1 MPALV
6 EPSTAPPNEIAREV
20 LAAFDGRHQI
30 APLSGGN
37 PAFDLTAAYRVTA
50 AVRRLREDRGE
61 RVVGRKIGFTNTTI
75 RAEYGVAA
83 PIWGYVYDTTLHWL
97 ADLRAPFSLAAMA
110 EPRIEPEIAFG
121 ISLLRDGVVADEGH
135 ATNVLGGGPLAAL
148 RHLVG
153 VLAGDPESPPLAP
166 GEIVTTGTLT
176 RALPIAP
183 GETWSTALS
192 GLPLSGI
199 RVDFG

>member
-1 MPALV
+1 MTLNNDNTST
-6 EPSTAPPNEIAREV
+6 EPTEIAREV
-20 LAAFDGRHQI
+20 LSALDEGRQI
-30 APLSGGN
+30 APVTDSYAG
-37 PAFDLTAAYRVTA
+37 FDLALAYRVAA

-83 PIWGYVYDTTLHWL
+83 PIWGWVYDTTLHWL

-153 VLAGDPESPPLAP
+153 VLAGDPESPPLAA
-166 GEIVTTGTLT
+166 GEIITTGTLT
-176 RALPIAP
+176 RALPVAP
-183 GETWSTALS
+183 GETWSTAVS
-192 GLPLSGI
+192 GLPLRGI
-199 RVDFG
+199 RVTLA